1 MHVEPITCYRPRPD
15 AAAAF
20 SVPHRVSDDPAEAR
34 AWAEAREASFAAI
47 ACPGAAGPDGGDEG
61 AALERAHD
69 LLAERVADGTL
80 LRDGTPCYY
89 LYRLRRSGRELTGI
103 VAACSVDDCNNGV
116 VRRVEATSRD
126 LEDAHV
132 RHIAATGCQSAPV
145 LLAYRDNP
153 VLEAL
158 VEAAKTADPLY
169 DFTDEE
175 ATRHSV
181 WRVARPAAVESLRLM
196 LEHVGRAYVV
206 GAHHRAAAA
215 ARVCQAMR
223 TEGGERSSGAEAY
236 NYLLCAL
243 FPASQV
249 RLLPRHVVV
258 ADTAGLDEGE
268 LVAALERAGLVVG
281 PRREEPVA
289 PAERGRIGMYAFG
302 AWRELSRGGVG
313 AGEETDASVALDR
326 VVADVLGAREDGRAR
341 SASPLAGPAE
351 LERAAGEGG
360 VALALFPPST
370 GEAMAVAD
378 AGRTLPAGSTWLEP
392 APRDGLFV
400 RRVSHRASLIDGARP
415 RRA

>member
-281 PRREEPVA
+281 PRREEPVPPSAGGWGCTRSA
-289 PAERGRIGMYAFG
+289 PGASSPAAAWARGRRPTPPSRGTGWSPTCSGPARTG
-302 AWRELSRGGVG
+302 ARGAPRPWPAPPSSSGPRARAAWR
-313 AGEETDASVALDR
+313 
-326 VVADVLGAREDGRAR
+326 
-341 SASPLAGPAE
+341 SP
-351 LERAAGEGG
+351 
-360 VALALFPPST
+360 S
-370 GEAMAVAD
+370 
-378 AGRTLPAGSTWLEP
+378 S
-392 APRDGLFV
+392 
-400 RRVSHRASLIDGARP
+400 RP
-415 RRA
+415 RRERPWPSPTPGARCLRAPRGSSPPRATGSSSDASATAPR